1 LKLID
6 EYCRY
11 YRNLFSEVRSFEA
24 FTHLHAGIISDIK
37 RKTLPAIAEIMGLE
51 NAQGLHHFLTQSP
64 WEAQALRRQR
74 LELIL
79 RIVKDLKIVIIIDE
93 TGGPKKGKAT
103 DYVARQYLGRLGKID
118 NGIVAVVSYGLV
130 DGLTFP
136 LTFEIYKPKERLK
149 LKDSYLSKPQIA
161 RQMIREIKAMGF
173 EIDCVLAD
181 SLYGES
187 TSTFIRCATRIKSS
201 ICALRFGVITVCG
214 CFQSKGLELINGVNL
229 SGYFPMGTEKSAIF
243 EKLFM
248 EKREHCVTGKSQQ
261 I

>member
-1 LKLID
+1 MVKPREGNSTLKLID

-64 WEAQALRRQR
+64 WEASAYIRQR

-79 RIVKDLKIVIIIDE
+79 KLVKARKIIIIIDE
-93 TGGPKKGKAT
+93 TGDPKKGKVT

-136 LTFEIYKPKERLK
+136 LMFEIYKPKERLK

-161 RQMIREIKAMGF
+161 SQMIREIKAMGF
-173 EIDCVLAD
+173 EIDYVLAD

-187 TSTFIRCATRIKSS
+187 TSTFIRCLQGLNLQF
-201 ICALRFGVITVCG
+201 ALCD
-214 CFQSKGLELINGVNL
+214 SE
-229 SGYFPMGTEKSAIF
+229 
-243 EKLFM
+243 
-248 EKREHCVTGKSQQ
+248 
-261 I
+261 